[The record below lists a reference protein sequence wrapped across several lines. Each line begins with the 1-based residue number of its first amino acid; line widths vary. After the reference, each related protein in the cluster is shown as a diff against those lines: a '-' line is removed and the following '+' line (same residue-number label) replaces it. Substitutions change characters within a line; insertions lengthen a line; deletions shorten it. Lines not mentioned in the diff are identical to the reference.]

1 MHSRRKP
8 HATLRKAYPHFAWD
22 TPALPLELCDMI
34 IDFNHTARKTLA
46 RCSLV
51 CRAWIPASR
60 YHMWTSIRLTPT
72 NIDTFLSLI
81 SSDQSTFLPYLQ
93 NVEVENAF
101 KKIKHY
107 HNFWNGWDIIAS
119 YLHDLPRLRSFTLS
133 KVSWGL
139 LDDMKWSSSVLYT
152 FASVT
157 KLSLSNV
164 SFHDTPQLLAFLCNF
179 PHLRHLT
186 VAICFAF
193 IDEGLF
199 QDEEDAMSDS
209 LLGHDTSVD
218 VEDHVTS
225 PLVVPYPLSG
235 WPSLHSCHF
244 TQGQLFDVFGLHV
257 ASRQEMF
264 AWMASFTPAL
274 CIRDLSLYSIT
285 THELESCGILLAS
298 VGKTIKKLTISFL
311 HTFYLEIARHVNISG
326 LSSLTTLHVR
336 QIGLEACDCTKLSTI
351 FLLLSQIRST
361 KMKSLIFTLSVDVLE
376 GLQDANWAT
385 FQRCLALPHFAEVE
399 EITFNM
405 HYATASPS
413 EEYFRC
419 KLPES
424 HRRGILRFNFLHSQQ
439 TNY

>member
-1 MHSRRKP
+1 MHSQRKP
-8 HATLRKAYPHFAWD
+8 HSPWRKAHPHFARD
-22 TPALPLELCDMI
+22 TPALPPELCDMI
-34 IDFNHTARKTLA
+34 IDFNHAARKTLA

-51 CRAWIPASR
+51 CRSWIPASR
-60 YHMWTSIRLTPT
+60 YHMWTAIRLTPT
-72 NIDTFLSLI
+72 NLDTFLSLI
-81 SSDQSTFLPYLQ
+81 SSNQSTFLPY
-93 NVEVENAF
+93 VKTFEIENAF
-101 KKIKHY
+101 KKIKYY
-107 HNFWNGWDIIAS
+107 HKFWNGWDSIAS
-119 YLHDLPRLRSFTLS
+119 YLSDLPRLRSFTLS

-157 KLSLSNV
+157 NLGLSNV

-186 VAICFAF
+186 VAICFSF

-199 QDEEDAMSDS
+199 QDEEGAMSDF
-209 LLGHDTSVD
+209 LLGHDD
-218 VEDHVTS
+218 VEDHETS

-257 ASRQEMF
+257 SSRQEMF

-274 CIRDLSLYSIT
+274 CIRDLSLYSLT
-285 THELESCGILLAS
+285 TPELESCGILLS
-298 VGKTIKKLTISFL
+298 SIGRTIEKLSISFL
-311 HTFYLEIARHVNISG
+311 THFLPSLEVARHVNISS

-336 QIGLEACDCTKLSTI
+336 QIGQEACDCTKLSTI
-351 FLLLSQIRST
+351 FLLLSQIRSRN
-361 KMKSLIFTLSVDVLE
+361 MKSLVFTLSVDVLE
-376 GLQDANWAT
+376 GLQDEHWAT
-385 FQRCLALPHFAEVE
+385 FQRCLTLPHFADVE

-413 EEYFRC
+413 EKYFRS
-419 KLPES
+419 KFPES
-424 HRRGILRFNFLHSQQ
+424 HGRCILRFDFLQ
-439 TNY
+439 THY